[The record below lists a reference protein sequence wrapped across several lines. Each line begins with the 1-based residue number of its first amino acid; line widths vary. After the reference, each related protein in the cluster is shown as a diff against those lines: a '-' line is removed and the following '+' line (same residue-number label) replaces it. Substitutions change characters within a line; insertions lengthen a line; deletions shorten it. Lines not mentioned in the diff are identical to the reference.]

1 MLSFCEY
8 PELSLLDSEI
18 ISQHIEK
25 FYEDQYLGA
34 QERTASGGPVGDIFS
49 AMACIRQIMP
59 ELDQQAKLR
68 QWIPYAM
75 EIIMAERQKFRDE
88 NDDEAGWGSATFSE
102 MAGVLYVLLQ
112 ESS

>member
-1 MLSFCEY
+1 M
-8 PELSLLDSEI
+8 LDSEI

-25 FYEDQYLGA
+25 FYEDQYREA
-34 QERTASGGPVGDIFS
+34 KERTASGGPVSDIFS
-49 AMACIRQIMP
+49 AIACIRQVMP
-59 ELDQQAKLR
+59 ELDQQTKLQ

-88 NDDEAGWGSATFSE
+88 NSDEAGWGSATFGE